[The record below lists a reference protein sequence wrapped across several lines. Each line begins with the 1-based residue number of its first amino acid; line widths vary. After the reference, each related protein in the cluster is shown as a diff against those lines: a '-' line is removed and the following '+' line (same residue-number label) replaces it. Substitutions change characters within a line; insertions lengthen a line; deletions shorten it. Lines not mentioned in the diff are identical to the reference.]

1 MFLAST
7 NPRFHIEMKLWREI
21 ASLEKIQAEA
31 LKNEDYSKADTLTNE
46 IQNKYASTKRNQQ
59 ALSIIEQS
67 LRELRQKQMNL
78 FKSLVQAQKTLEGF
92 YELKKVV
99 SAISV
104 ILNRPLLMS
113 SRFVRMKPGNGCN
126 NMLLMSRV

>member
-1 MFLAST
+1 
-7 NPRFHIEMKLWREI
+7 MKLWREI

-31 LKNEDYSKADTLTNE
+31 LKNEDYSKADTLTHE

-67 LRELRQKQMNL
+67 LHELRQKLVNL

-92 YELKKVV
+92 YEVKKVV
-99 SAISV
+99 FAILA
-104 ILNRPLLMS
+104 ILNRPLLTS
-113 SRFVRMKPGNGCN
+113 SRFVRMKPGNGCS
-126 NMLLMSRV
+126 NMLLMSRE

>member
-1 MFLAST
+1 
-7 NPRFHIEMKLWREI
+7 MKLWREI

-31 LKNEDYSKADTLTNE
+31 LKNEDYSKADTLTHE

-67 LRELRQKQMNL
+67 LHELRQKLVNL

-92 YELKKVV
+92 YEVKKVV
-99 SAISV
+99 FAILA
-104 ILNRPLLMS
+104 ILNRPLLTS
-113 SRFVRMKPGNGCN
+113 
-126 NMLLMSRV
+126 